1 VNRDDIA
8 AARAR
13 TAPHLHRTP
22 LWRSASLSRMAGREV
37 HLKCELFQK
46 TGSFKPRGM
55 LNKLFTLD
63 ARQREAGVITF
74 SAGNAAQGLAYAAAI
89 AGARATVVMPA
100 AASPTKAQAT
110 RDYGAEVILH
120 GSAAECFDRCMELV
134 DERGLCFV
142 SSFDDPVLITGHASL
157 GVEILE
163 DLAEAEVVLAGIG
176 GGGLISGLAVA
187 LRSAGSEARIIGV
200 EPSGAPAMH
209 RSLAQGAPVRLE
221 AVETIADGLG
231 APFAGEHTFAV
242 VREHVERV
250 VLVSDQQIREAM
262 ALLMARCKLLV
273 EPAGAAALAGLMFAE
288 VEVPEGAKVVCV
300 LSGGNIDLARLKD
313 LL

>member
-1 VNRDDIA
+1 MV
-8 AARAR
+8 
-13 TAPHLHRTP
+13 
-22 LWRSASLSRMAGREV
+22 GREV

-55 LNKLFTLD
+55 LNKLAGLD
-63 ARQREAGVITF
+63 AGQREAGVITF

-89 AGARATVVMPA
+89 AGVRATVVMPA

-120 GSAAECFDRCMELV
+120 GSAAECFDHCMKLV

-142 SSFDDPVLITGHASL
+142 SSFDDPELITGHASL
-157 GVEILE
+157 GAEILE
-163 DLAEAEVVLAGIG
+163 DLADAEVVLAGIG
-176 GGGLISGLAVA
+176 GGGLISGIAVA
-187 LRSAGSEARIIGV
+187 LRSAGSKARIIGV
-200 EPSGAPAMH
+200 EPTGAPAMH
-209 RSLAQGAPVRLE
+209 RSLVEGRPVRLE
-221 AVETIADGLG
+221 ATDTIADGLG
-231 APFAGEHTFAV
+231 APFAGEHTYAV
-242 VREHVERV
+242 VSRHVERV
-250 VLVSDQQIREAM
+250 VLVSDEQIREAM
-262 ALLMARCKLLV
+262 ALLMGRCKLVV

-288 VEVPEGAKVVCV
+288 VEVPEGAKTVCV